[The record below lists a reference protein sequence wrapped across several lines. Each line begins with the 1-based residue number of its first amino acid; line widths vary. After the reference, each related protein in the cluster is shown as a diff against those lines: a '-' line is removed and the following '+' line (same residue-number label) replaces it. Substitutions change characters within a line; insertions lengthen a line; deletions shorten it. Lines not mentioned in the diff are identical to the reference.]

1 MTGKRKRSTLNPL
14 RVAITHLLLPTKSRQ
29 LVITWS
35 GTISKFWQEDGRT
48 DGHPL
53 EDNIGNRDNKITAV
67 KNFTSFNLHSFS
79 SVCNFFFMRLQT
91 YFRLPAFLHSNVSRR
106 NRAQTVKISQVR
118 KLIPKSPRG
127 VYFESPPIVIAFTQG
142 RNRGRCGDY
151 NLHSSSVAFL
161 TCLKCIFYWKSG
173 ETSFDSRSHL
183 I

>member
-1 MTGKRKRSTLNPL
+1 MTGKRKRNTLNPL
-14 RVAITHLLLPTKSRQ
+14 RVVITHLLLPTKSRL
-29 LVITWS
+29 LVIIWS

-53 EDNIGNRDNKITAV
+53 QDNIDNRDNKITAV
-67 KNFTSFNLHSFS
+67 KNFTFFNLHSFS
-79 SVCNFFFMRLQT
+79 SVCNFFMRLQT

-106 NRAQTVKISQVR
+106 SRALMVKISQVR

-161 TCLKCIFYWKSG
+161 TCLKCIFCWETG
-173 ETSFDSRSHL
+173 EMSVDSQSHL